1 MNRAVIAIADQ
12 VIVQE
17 LRSRLDQSEA
27 DVEVGFVAESTQE
40 LVSSVLAHRP
50 SIAFVHDQ
58 LGPGPVMQIVRDLT
72 LRNPALAVLVVTTSN
87 TAEAFAGALNAGA
100 RGVLTHPFGL
110 EDLDEEIAHRHPVDR
125 VAGEGGTPVVL
136 LVDLP
141 ELRDPRVRGITV
153 HRQVVEADQPLQ
165 QPGGLAE
172 LTGEGR
178 VVRHGG
184 LL

>member
-58 LGPGPVMQIVRDLT
+58 LGPGP
-72 LRNPALAVLVVTTSN
+72 
-87 TAEAFAGALNAGA
+87 
-100 RGVLTHPFGL
+100 GVQ
-110 EDLDEEIAHRHPVDR
+110 AW
-125 VAGEGGTPVVL
+125 
-136 LVDLP
+136 
-141 ELRDPRVRGITV
+141 
-153 HRQVVEADQPLQ
+153 
-165 QPGGLAE
+165 
-172 LTGEGR
+172 
-178 VVRHGG
+178 
-184 LL
+184 